1 MNATIKASPTNTESI
16 YRTWLIV
23 PVANYSDGLTDWQ
36 VYEDEG
42 RERGI
47 LMYRKTLSEV
57 HEDIDEREDDLHN
70 NLLIQAYEASKYQPT
85 SDSIV
90 RADRFNALDKL
101 TNEQLL
107 NIINK

>member
-1 MNATIKASPTNTESI
+1 MNATIKQSPTNTESI

-42 RERGI
+42 RERGV

-57 HEDIDEREDDLHN
+57 HEDIDEREDEAH
-70 NLLIQAYEASKYQPT
+70 IQLVNKAYHASKYQPT
-85 SDSIV
+85 PDVMVIN
-90 RADRFNALDKL
+90 DRIEALNKL

>member
-1 MNATIKASPTNTESI
+1 MNVTIKASPTNTESI

-42 RERGI
+42 KERGV

-57 HEDIDEREDDLHN
+57 HEDIDEREEYLHAE
-70 NLLIQAYEASKYQPT
+70 LVIKAYHASNYQPT
-85 SDSIV
+85 VDGTV
-90 RADRFNALDKL
+90 YNDRYRALDKL

-107 NIINK
+107 KIINK

>member
-1 MNATIKASPTNTESI
+1 MNVTIKASPTNTESI

-42 RERGI
+42 REQGH
-47 LMYRKTLSEV
+47 LLYRQTIEEV
-57 HEDIDEREDDLHN
+57 KEFIDDKQYDLHES
-70 NLLIQAYEASKYQPT
+70 LVDKAYQASGYQPT
-85 SDSIV
+85 SDSMV
-90 RADRFNALDKL
+90 YNDRITALEKL

>member
-1 MNATIKASPTNTESI
+1 MNATIKQSPTNTESI
-16 YRTWLIV
+16 YSTWLIV

-42 RERGI
+42 RERGV

-57 HEDIDEREDDLHN
+57 HQDIDEREDEVHN
-70 NLLIQAYEASKYQPT
+70 QLVIKAYKACDYQFVNDAVVVT
-85 SDSIV
+85 
-90 RADRFNALDKL
+90 DRVMALDKL